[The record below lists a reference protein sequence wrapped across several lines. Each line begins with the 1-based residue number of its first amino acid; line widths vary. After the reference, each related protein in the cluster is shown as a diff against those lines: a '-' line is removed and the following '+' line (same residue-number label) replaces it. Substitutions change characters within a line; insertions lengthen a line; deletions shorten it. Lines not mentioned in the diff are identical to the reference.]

1 VVNGHDLLTQRRL
14 QRAVLARQHLLQRA
28 PAAAGVVTIVNDVC
42 GLQTQYAPT
51 AYVGLWSRLAGFE
64 RDDLT
69 TALEQRSVVQAT
81 LVRNTIHVVAA
92 TAYWP
97 HRIAVRE
104 VMQRWFLAQTG
115 TPTEA
120 TMRAA
125 ADRVRE
131 ALAGGAEVTRTE
143 LDKLASTAG
152 GSYVGMWVD
161 LVRVPPS
168 GTWERR
174 RADRY
179 ALADEWIGAAP
190 QLSVD
195 EARDHLVRGYL
206 KGFGPASVKEIAS
219 FCAMNVGDIRSA
231 AERVAERRFRAEDGT
246 TLLDLDRLPLPD
258 EGAASPVRFLGT
270 WEAILLAHARRALV
284 IREEDRSRIFGTRM
298 PQSLPTFLVDGQV
311 AGTWRYVNGTVEVDP
326 WREISARRL
335 RQVDGEAA
343 ALGVFHR

>member
-1 VVNGHDLLTQRRL
+1 MVNDHDLMTRRRL

-28 PAAAGVVTIVNDVC
+28 SGATDVVTVVREVC

-51 AYVGLWSRLAGFE
+51 AYVGLWSRLAGFQ

-69 TALEQRSVVQAT
+69 TALERRSVVQAT

-92 TAYWP
+92 TDYWP
-97 HRIAVRE
+97 HRIAVRD
-104 VMQRWFLAQTG
+104 VMQRWFLGLTG
-115 TPTEA
+115 NPSER

-125 ADRVRE
+125 GDRVRK
-131 ALAGGAEVTRTE
+131 ALAGGAEVTRKE

-179 ALADEWIGAAP
+179 ALAEEWIGAAP
-190 QLSVD
+190 ELTVD
-195 EARDHLVRGYL
+195 DARDHMVRCYL
-206 KGFGPASVKEIAS
+206 TGFGPASVKEIAS
-219 FCAMNVGDIRSA
+219 FCSMNVGDVRGA
-231 AERVAERRFRAEDGT
+231 AERVAKPRFQAEDGT
-246 TLLDLDRLPLPD
+246 VLLDLDELPVPD
-258 EGAASPVRFLGT
+258 EGAAAPVRFLGT
-270 WEAILLAHARRALV
+270 WEAILLAHARRADV

-311 AGTWRYVNGTVEVDP
+311 AGTWKYVNGIVEIDC
-326 WREISARRL
+326 WRDMSATRR
-335 RQVDGEAA
+335 RQVAAEAE
-343 ALGVFHR
+343 ALAVFHR